1 MTSPVTFSVDF
12 LSFSTVTPPVTLSV
26 VPLVEVF
33 VLSEFVV
40 VLLCESEAALLVVL
54 LCESEPVLFCVSE
67 LVLLFESEAV
77 LFCVSDPVFPV
88 EPALVSAPVA
98 LLSFCVAAL
107 FSDCVVWESP
117 DVALLSSCPVE
128 FCAEASAANDVTCVG
143 IIITAAKII
152 AAILFVILFL
162 FTFSSLSFYCGSQY
176 LLI

>member
-12 LSFSTVTPPVTLSV
+12 LSSSTVTPPVTLSV

-88 EPALVSAPVA
+88 EPALVSVPVV
-98 LLSFCVAAL
+98 LLSFCVAA
-107 FSDCVVWESP
+107 
-117 DVALLSSCPVE
+117 
-128 FCAEASAANDVTCVG
+128 
-143 IIITAAKII
+143 
-152 AAILFVILFL
+152 
-162 FTFSSLSFYCGSQY
+162 
-176 LLI
+176 